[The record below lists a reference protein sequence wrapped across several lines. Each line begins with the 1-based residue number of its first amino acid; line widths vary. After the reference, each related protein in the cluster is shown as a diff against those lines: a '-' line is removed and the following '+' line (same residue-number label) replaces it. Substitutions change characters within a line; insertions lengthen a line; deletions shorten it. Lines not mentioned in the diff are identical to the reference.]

1 MSEIVVPLPQGTQ
14 VVLEAQ
20 LLTSD
25 VDHTIEEVRQ
35 EVLQRHQIGGL
46 TCGGASRSSNR
57 TLFCRKCEGHG
68 QQVVLKGHASRCP
81 FNNCSCKTC
90 TNVMSMRANAI
101 IRRYRTR
108 TLEGGLVLKPVHF
121 KNGNTRLRVFPK
133 NIDERDAVTI
143 HFNGKNANG
152 QANQGDIQM
161 DIGAYQQNSPPATAI
176 PESGNSQNPFPVKR
190 SQSDHELDRKNGG
203 TPTIV
208 EQARQVQQ
216 ALGQPTFGLE
226 HSPPPPPLPP
236 TSNAPLPQS
245 ALDLLNT
252 FNVLTPEAI
261 SNVRHILMSQ
271 VGGGTATG
279 TEFVPTTAPTPTVF
293 DNVNFLSQFSI
304 PGLTYTSAN
313 MNGNQILLTPQVPTA
328 SVFQYDDIERKLSAD
343 TSLINP
349 TVSQLNDLNIAV
361 TTNSPTYAPE
371 APKLTP
377 QMFDA
382 GCSISASGD
391 QSPPEIKI
399 KDILHEPIGQRN
411 LLISNDAPSRD
422 HPNFQMFLD
431 CVCSLE
437 KTMLFAATAMST

>member
-1 MSEIVVPLPQGTQ
+1 MSGIVVPLPQGTQ

-35 EVLQRHQIGGL
+35 EVLQRHHGGGL
-46 TCGGASRSSNR
+46 TCGGAARSSNR

-81 FNNCSCKTC
+81 FNNCGCKTC

-121 KNGNTRLRVFPK
+121 KNGNTRLRVFPR
-133 NIDERDAVTI
+133 NIDERDAVPI
-143 HFNGKNANG
+143 NFQDKNKNGLNVA
-152 QANQGDIQM
+152 DMQM
-161 DIGAYQQNSPPATAI
+161 DLGGVLSQTSPPATAI
-176 PESGNSQNPFPVKR
+176 PESGNSQNPFQVKR
-190 SQSDHELDRKNGG
+190 SQSDQELDRKNAG

-216 ALGQPTFGLE
+216 VLGQPTFGLDT
-226 HSPPPPPLPP
+226 SPPP
-236 TSNAPLPQS
+236 TGAPAAATIGMLGDFS
-245 ALDLLNT
+245 L
-252 FNVLTPEAI
+252 LTPETIIALKTMLTNHNAEI
-261 SNVRHILMSQ
+261 AV
-271 VGGGTATG
+271 
-279 TEFVPTTAPTPTVF
+279 TTAPTPTMY
-293 DNVNFLSQFSI
+293 DNASLFSNFSI
-304 PGLTYTSAN
+304 PNGVTYTNAN
-313 MNGNQILLTPQVPTA
+313 MNGAQMILTPQVTT
-328 SVFQYDDIERKLSAD
+328 SSGIFQFEDIERKLSGEG
-343 TSLINP
+343 SIVNP
-349 TVSQLNDLNIAV
+349 AVAQLSDLNIAV
-361 TTNSPTYAPE
+361 TTNSPILATDS

-377 QMFDA
+377 HMFDTA
-382 GCSISASGD
+382 CSLTANGD

-399 KDILHEPIGQRN
+399 KDMVPEAIGYHN
-411 LLISNDAPSRD
+411 LFISSNAPSRS

-437 KTMLFAATAMST
+437 KRMLSAGSAMSE

>member
-1 MSEIVVPLPQGTQ
+1 MSEIVATLPQGTQ

-35 EVLQRHQIGGL
+35 EVLQRHQIIGGL

-81 FNNCSCKTC
+81 FNNCGCKTC

-133 NIDERDAVTI
+133 NLDEKDAVTI
-143 HFNGKNANG
+143 LFNPKG
-152 QANQGDIQM
+152 QIGQQNPAEMQM
-161 DIGAYQQNSPPATAI
+161 EYQQSSPPNTAI
-176 PESGNSQNPFPVKR
+176 PESGNNQPPFQVKR
-190 SQSDHELDRKNGG
+190 SQSDHELDRKTGG

-208 EQARQVQQ
+208 EQARQVQL

-226 HSPPPPPLPP
+226 QSPPPIAGATTTQAAVNFL
-236 TSNAPLPQS
+236 TDYSI
-245 ALDLLNT
+245 
-252 FNVLTPEAI
+252 LTPETI
-261 SNVRHILMSQ
+261 TTLQSFLLNHQ
-271 VGGGTATG
+271 VNEG
-279 TEFVPTTAPTPTVF
+279 VPTTAPTPTIF
-293 DNVNFLSQFSI
+293 ENAGLLSNFTI
-304 PGLTYTSAN
+304 PNGVTYTSAN
-313 MNGNQILLTPQVPTA
+313 MNGNQVLMTPQVSTA
-328 SVFQYDDIERKLSAD
+328 SIFQYEDVERKLSTD

-349 TVSQLNDLNIAV
+349 AVSQLNDLNITV
-361 TTNSPTYAPE
+361 TVNSPTSVTDT

-377 QMFDA
+377 HMFDTA
-382 GCSISASGD
+382 CSLTASGD
-391 QSPPEIKI
+391 QSPPEIK
-399 KDILHEPIGQRN
+399 LREMLPETLGNHN
-411 LLISNDAPSRD
+411 LLVSTDAPSRN

-437 KTMLFAATAMST
+437 KTMLFSGTAMST